1 MSQTNKTPP
10 RDNDKLLAEELKML
24 QDIIKRMADNS
35 FKLKGWTVS
44 IIIIAM
50 IFRAKIDNLLLCFV
64 PLVAFGILDAYYLM
78 LERKFRELYNSKVEL
93 FHNLKIEI
101 FHSDAIKEA
110 IKEKYKFKQMFQFK
124 IEKTKWDIAKAIFS
138 YSILGFYVGIGV
150 LIFLIWKYEK
160 GGNFCPFS

>member
-1 MSQTNKTPP
+1 MSQTNKIPP

-50 IFRAKIDNLLLCFV
+50 IFRAKIDNLPLCFV

-78 LERKFRELYNSKVEL
+78 LERKFRELYNSKV
-93 FHNLKIEI
+93 KI
-101 FHSDAIKEA
+101 FHSDAIKE
-110 IKEKYKFKQMFQFK
+110 EYKFKQMFQFK
-124 IEKTKWDIAKAIFS
+124 IEKTKCDIAKAIFS

-160 GGNFCPFS
+160 GGSFCPFS

>member
-1 MSQTNKTPP
+1 MSQTNKIPP

-35 FKLKGWTVS
+35 FKLKGWVVS

-50 IFRAKIDNLLLCFV
+50 IFRAEIDHLLLCFV
-64 PLVAFGILDAYYLM
+64 PLVAFGVLDAYYLM
-78 LERKFRELYNSKVEL
+78 LERKFRELYNSKVE
-93 FHNLKIEI
+93 I
-101 FHSDAIKEA
+101 FHSDANE
-110 IKEKYKFKQMFQFK
+110 EEYKFKQMFQFK

-150 LIFLIWKYEK
+150 LIFLIWTYEK
-160 GGNFCPFS
+160 GESFCPFS